1 MKYFI
6 RSIDR
11 RLHLNDNGILSE
23 PAIGRPMW
31 FDTPGQA
38 YQHDAMT
45 GDAQDCLVVD
55 AIIGAETI
63 PGLPMGAICAD
74 DEINKIRRHRSLVGP
89 SERKQR

>member
-23 PAIGRPMW
+23 TTIGRPMW
-31 FDTPGQA
+31 FDSPEQA
-38 YQHDAMT
+38 YQHYAMNS
-45 GDAQDCLVVD
+45 DIQDYLVVD
-55 AIIGAETI
+55 FIINAETI

-74 DEINKIRRHRSLVGP
+74 DEINKIRRRRELVEP
-89 SERKQR
+89 TE